1 MSYMHQPRPFHSFVA
16 RKQPKTPAVRGDER
30 DALSHSERYQEWEFH
45 YRLMPA
51 PALATFS
58 GTAQIRRGGERYC
71 ELPIFEPQCNAL
83 ASIDLLREQCLAWI
97 GSRSAAADPPTF
109 SAS

>member
-1 MSYMHQPRPFHSFVA
+1 MNSPSFHSFVL
-16 RKQPKTPAVRGDER
+16 RKQPKMPALSGGGR

-45 YRLMPA
+45 YSLMPVPV
-51 PALATFS
+51 PARAAFF
-58 GTAQIRRGGERYC
+58 GTAQIHREGKRHC

-97 GSRSAAADPPTF
+97 ENCPVVANQPATSAN
-109 SAS
+109 